1 VAGWLGGWVAGGLD
15 LRDPY
20 TNREI
25 LPYVSYIFYV
35 SYEYYVSY
43 ESCVIFEF
51 KEVSPGA

>member
-1 VAGWLGGWVAGGLD
+1 VAGGLD

-20 TNREI
+20 TNMEI
-25 LPYVSYIFYV
+25 LPYVSYVFYV